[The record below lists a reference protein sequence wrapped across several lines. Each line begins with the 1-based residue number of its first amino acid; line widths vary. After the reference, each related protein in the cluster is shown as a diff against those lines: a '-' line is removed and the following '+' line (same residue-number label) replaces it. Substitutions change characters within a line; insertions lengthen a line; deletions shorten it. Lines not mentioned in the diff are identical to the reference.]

1 MARRLPPGPATPLRT
16 LLALNADP
24 LGYLTDLKREYGR
37 VNAFNAGRQPVF
49 AFHDPE
55 LVKEVLVT
63 KHRSFHKDR
72 GIQVAKRLIGEGLL
86 SSEGDF
92 HKRQRRLSAPAFH
105 KDRVA
110 SYGAQMVR
118 DATKTREQWRDGM
131 TLDVAR
137 EMNQLTLRIVGKTLF
152 GTDVEAEAEEIGAAL
167 TLALEQFTMLRVG
180 FAKVLEKLPLA
191 GNRILKDTRE
201 RLDRTAYRMIDE
213 RRRSGTDTGDL
224 LSMLLLA
231 TDTEGDGSGMSD
243 LQLRDEAMTIFLAGH
258 ETTANA
264 LAWTWYLLAQNPA
277 AEARLHAEVDQ
288 VLGGRAA
295 TAEDV
300 RRLPYTEHVIA
311 ESMRLFPP
319 AWGIGRHVIEDVEIG
334 GWGLKPGDAVLVS
347 QWVLHRDPEYF
358 PNPMRFDPDRWEPAV
373 AATRPKFSYFPF
385 GGGPRICIG
394 EGFAWMEAILV
405 LATLAQEWR
414 LRLVPN
420 QQVTPTPRITLRPAP
435 GICVRVERRGVGR
448 LRAAG

>member
-1 MARRLPPGPATPLRT
+1 MARRLPPGPRTPLRT

-24 LGYLTDLKREYGR
+24 LNYLTDLKRQYGR
-37 VNAFNAGRQPVF
+37 VNAFVAGRQQVF

-105 KDRVA
+105 KDRIA
-110 SYGAQMVR
+110 GYGAQMVR
-118 DATKTREQWRDGM
+118 YATRTREEWRDGASI
-131 TLDVAR
+131 DVVRA
-137 EMNQLTLRIVGKTLF
+137 MNRLTLGIVGKTLF
-152 GTDVEAEAEEIGAAL
+152 GTDVDAEAEELGAAL
-167 TLALEQFTMLRVG
+167 TQALEQFTILRVG
-180 FAKVLEKLPLA
+180 FARVMEKLPLA
-191 GNRILKDTRE
+191 GNRILTETRE
-201 RLDRTAYRMIDE
+201 RLDRTVYRMIDE
-213 RRRSGTDTGDL
+213 RRRSGTDAGDL

-264 LAWTWYLLAQNPA
+264 LAWTWYLLAQNPV
-277 AEARLHAEVDQ
+277 AEERLHAELDS

-295 TAEDV
+295 TADDV
-300 RRLPYTEHVIA
+300 RRLPFTEHVVA
-311 ESMRLFPP
+311 EAMRLFPP
-319 AWGIGRHVIEDVEIG
+319 AWGIGRQTIEDVEIG
-334 GWGLKPGDAVLVS
+334 GWQLRAGDAVLVS

-358 PNPMRFDPDRWEPAV
+358 PNPLRFDPDRWEPG
-373 AATRPKFSYFPF
+373 AAAERPKFAYFPF
-385 GGGPRICIG
+385 GGGNRQCIG
-394 EGFAWMEAILV
+394 EAFAWMEGILL
-405 LATLAQEWR
+405 LATIAQKWR
-414 LRLVPN
+414 LSLVPG
-420 QQVTPTPRITLRPAP
+420 QQVGLAPKITLRPK
-435 GICVRVERRGVGR
+435 GR
-448 LRAAG
+448 ILVVPESRCG